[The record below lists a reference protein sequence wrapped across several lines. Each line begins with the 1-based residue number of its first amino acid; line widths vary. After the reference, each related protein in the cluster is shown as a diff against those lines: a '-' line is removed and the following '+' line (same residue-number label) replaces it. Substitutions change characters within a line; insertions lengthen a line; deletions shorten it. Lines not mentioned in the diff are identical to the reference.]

1 MNTAVENDIRK
12 LRVIGTAGVA
22 ARLGLRAT
30 DPARPIRLVPA
41 ASRTHR
47 VRGELV
53 TLPHVVGVANR
64 PLRST
69 ATVHAEQ
76 VAPAA

>member
-1 MNTAVENDIRK
+1 MDSTVENDIRK
-12 LRVIGTAGVA
+12 LHVVGTAGVV
-22 ARLGLRAT
+22 ARLGLRST
-30 DPARPIRLVPA
+30 DAAQPIRLVLA
-41 ASRTHR
+41 ASRTYR
-47 VRGELV
+47 VRGELI

-69 ATVHAEQ
+69 ATVRTEE